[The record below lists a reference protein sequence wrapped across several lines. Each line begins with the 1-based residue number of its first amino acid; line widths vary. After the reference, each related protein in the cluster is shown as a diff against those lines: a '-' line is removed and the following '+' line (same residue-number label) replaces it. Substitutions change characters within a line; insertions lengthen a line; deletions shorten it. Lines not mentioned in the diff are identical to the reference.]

1 MVAIFPKLSF
11 VARDF
16 MRVAAGKNGCLLYVC
31 NARLISLRLRMEED
45 GRGWSSN
52 YGGASF
58 EGAGKT
64 FVLGI

>member
-1 MVAIFPKLSF
+1 MSYFFEAS
-11 VARDF
+11 
-16 MRVAAGKNGCLLYVC
+16 N
-31 NARLISLRLRMEED
+31 

-58 EGAGKT
+58 EGVEKT